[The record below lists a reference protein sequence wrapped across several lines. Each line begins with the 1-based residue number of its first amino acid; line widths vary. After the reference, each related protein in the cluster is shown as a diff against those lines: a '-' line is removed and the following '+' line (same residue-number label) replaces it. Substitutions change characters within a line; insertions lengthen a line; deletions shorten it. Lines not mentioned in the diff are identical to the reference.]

1 MEVTMTF
8 LMITDCF
15 WRKHRH
21 DSHVSKIAWKPFK
34 FNLYLLT
41 QIKLSSLKKLQRS
54 GRNGIWDVYA
64 ENDPENVIVKVLE
77 THVFTLKN
85 FRNYAGIILHP
96 LWLKQYT
103 RDYDSIIYL
112 SLSVTVQQYQLR
124 SFSLFLLL
132 VTKSSRSWELLG
144 SEDWKACLQ
153 MFPNILTYKS
163 LSVLQFSP
171 KTQYSCN
178 VKWLIHWKWLGN
190 TPSSRS
196 LEFFLRLAYERV
208 ARSGC
213 ISSPLRITWH
223 MSLGY

>member
-1 MEVTMTF
+1 M
-8 LMITDCF
+8 
-15 WRKHRH
+15 
-21 DSHVSKIAWKPFK
+21 
-34 FNLYLLT
+34 
-41 QIKLSSLKKLQRS
+41 
-54 GRNGIWDVYA
+54 
-64 ENDPENVIVKVLE
+64 
-77 THVFTLKN
+77 
-85 FRNYAGIILHP
+85 LHP

-103 RDYDSIIYL
+103 RDYDGIIYL

-163 LSVLQFSP
+163 LSALQFSP

-196 LEFFLRLAYERV
+196 LECFLRLTYERI

-213 ISSPLRITWH
+213 ISSPLRIAWLWDIK
-223 MSLGY
+223 MKSYAILIYWIFLALG

>member
-15 WRKHRH
+15 WRKRRR

-77 THVFTLKN
+77 TQFHVFTLKN
-85 FRNYAGIILHP
+85 FRNYAGIMLHP

-103 RDYDSIIYL
+103 HDYDGIIYL
-112 SLSVTVQQYQLR
+112 SLSVTVQRFRLR
-124 SFSLFLLL
+124 SFSLFCLPQTVLDL
-132 VTKSSRSWELLG
+132 ENFSDLKTEKPVSKCFQIYSLTSHYQYYNFRPKHNTLAMLNGLFIENGWETHH
-144 SEDWKACLQ
+144 
-153 MFPNILTYKS
+153 P
-163 LSVLQFSP
+163 
-171 KTQYSCN
+171 
-178 VKWLIHWKWLGN
+178 
-190 TPSSRS
+190 
-196 LEFFLRLAYERV
+196 LA
-208 ARSGC
+208 
-213 ISSPLRITWH
+213 L
-223 MSLGY
+223 

>member
-15 WRKHRH
+15 WRKRR
-21 DSHVSKIAWKPFK
+21 HVSKIAWKPFK

-77 THVFTLKN
+77 TQFHVFTLKN
-85 FRNYAGIILHP
+85 FRNYAGIMLHP

-103 RDYDSIIYL
+103 HDYDGIIYL

-132 VTKSSRSWELLG
+132 VTNSSRSWELLG
-144 SEDWKACLQ
+144 SEGWKACLQ

-190 TPSSRS
+190 TPPSRS
-196 LEFFLRLAYERV
+196 LEFFLRLAYERI

-213 ISSPLRITWH
+213 ISSPLRIIWH

>member
-8 LMITDCF
+8 LMITGCF
-15 WRKHRH
+15 LRKRHH

-153 MFPNILTYKS
+153 MCPNILTYKS

-190 TPSSRS
+190 TILS
-196 LEFFLRLAYERV
+196 LFRMFFCA
-208 ARSGC
+208 
-213 ISSPLRITWH
+213 
-223 MSLGY
+223 

>member
-15 WRKHRH
+15 WRKRRH

-77 THVFTLKN
+77 TQFHVFTLKN
-85 FRNYAGIILHP
+85 FRNYAGIMLHP

-103 RDYDSIIYL
+103 HDYDGIIYL
-112 SLSVTVQQYQLR
+112 SLSVTVQRFQLR
-124 SFSLFLLL
+124 SFSLFCLSQTVLDL
-132 VTKSSRSWELLG
+132 ENFLDLKTEKPVSKCFQIYSLTSHYQYYNFRPKHNTLAMLNGLFIENGWE
-144 SEDWKACLQ
+144 
-153 MFPNILTYKS
+153 
-163 LSVLQFSP
+163 
-171 KTQYSCN
+171 
-178 VKWLIHWKWLGN
+178 

-196 LEFFLRLAYERV
+196 LECFSALNIWENRPD
-208 ARSGC
+208 GC
-213 ISSPLRITWH
+213 ISSPLRIAWL